1 MSNNKYLLVLERSE
15 GNLTSSKDGDKYV
28 LEGVFTEIGI
38 RNKNNRIYDEAELM
52 PHIQDLQEK
61 LKGNKLLGELDHPKS
76 FDISLKNASHIIEDL
91 QYDKASKTV
100 TGRIRLLNTDAGKQ
114 AMALVDAGVPLHISS
129 RAAGVVESNGHVK
142 IKKMFTYD
150 LVADPGFANAELKRV
165 NESFGLDNDSLTQIY
180 EIDSDL
186 SESDMPVLIYQQETT
201 QNPINETK
209 NDKMDPKKYITVE
222 DFNEYT
228 KHVKNEVE
236 NLKKSLTESSAK
248 DSSSVNEGLIRYTEE
263 TAKRV
268 NQINSYVEKLAE
280 SVDGLISHN
289 DYIIENL
296 ERVKNY
302 AELVGEKSNQ
312 GINYS
317 EKLSESVDHLIEYT
331 KLVAEMSDRGIEYTK
346 VVAEKADQ
354 NIEFSK
360 YIANESNSRWA
371 YQQHMNEQLDN
382 VISHNDYIVEG
393 TSSIIEYTEYLK
405 ENTQNL
411 AGYLNHIVKEI
422 NEGKVTGLENAEA
435 IDENVILHST
445 PSRTILAKVEG
456 NEEDA
461 FQKNLTDKLNS
472 ILESAKTVNESVDAN
487 KLHFLNF
494 LSENKRNQFESLTPE
509 KKDEVI
515 AAFESNKF
523 YGSVDAERLYESVF
537 IAFRPVTN
545 WLTNIPTKYKD
556 SWNGL
561 NESQKNAIKAQA
573 TMKVLDTQYKIDD
586 FWATRDLRSVKLDT
600 PLNEGATPAIVN
612 ETAEYQTPANYM
624 ETVQAELR
632 RRFNR

>member
-15 GNLTSSKDGDKYV
+15 GNLSASKDGDKYV
-28 LEGVFTEIGI
+28 LEGTFTEIGVK
-38 RNKNNRIYDEAELM
+38 NKNNRIYDEKELM
-52 PHIQDLQEK
+52 PHIKELQEK

-76 FDISLKNASHIIEDL
+76 FDISLKNASHIIEDIA
-91 QYDKASKTV
+91 YDPSSKKV

-165 NESFGLDNDSLTQIY
+165 NESFGFDDDALVSIY
-180 EIDSDL
+180 EMDEVPNII
-186 SESDMPVLIYQQETT
+186 ESAEDTYTEENKPTNIETK
-201 QNPINETK
+201 INE
-209 NDKMDPKKYITVE
+209 MDSKKYITVE
-222 DFNEYT
+222 DFNEYS
-228 KHVKNEVE
+228 KIVKNEVE
-236 NLKKSLTESSAK
+236 NLKKALAEANTAK
-248 DSSSVNEGLIRYTEE
+248 ESSSVNEGLVRYAEE

-268 NQINSYVEKLAE
+268 NHIQEYVGKLAE

-296 ERVKNY
+296 EKVKNY
-302 AELVGEKSNQ
+302 AELVGERSNQ

-317 EKLSESVDHLIEYT
+317 EKLAESVDHLIEYT
-331 KLVAEMSDRGIEYTK
+331 KVVAQKADQGIEYTK

-354 NIEFSK
+354 GIEFAK
-360 YIANESNSRWA
+360 YIAEETSNRWN
-371 YQQHMNEQLDN
+371 YQSHINEQLDN

-405 ENTQNL
+405 EQTENL
-411 AGYLNHIVKEI
+411 TGYLNHIVKEI
-422 NEGKVTGLENAEA
+422 NEGKAEIKA
-435 IDENVILHST
+435 NPVNEGANNTPASTEDVVKIDE
-445 PSRTILAKVEG
+445 G
-456 NEEDA
+456 NGNYE
-461 FQKNLTDKLNS
+461 KSLTDKLNA
-472 ILESAKTVNESVDAN
+472 ILESAKTANELAKSD

-494 LSENKRNQFESLTPE
+494 LSESKRNQFASLTPE

-515 AAFESNKF
+515 NTFSTNKF
-523 YGSVDAERLYESVF
+523 YGSVDAEKLYESVF
-537 IAFRPVTN
+537 IVAQPTFN
-545 WLTNIPTKYKD
+545 WLTNMPAKYRD

-573 TMKVLDTQYKIDD
+573 SVKVLDNQYAIDN
-586 FWATRDLRSVKLDT
+586 FWSTRDLRPSKVEA
-600 PLNEGATPAIVN
+600 PLNENVAPITESSKYETP
-612 ETAEYQTPANYM
+612 TSYMQTV
-624 ETVQAELR
+624 EAELK
-632 RRFNR
+632 RRFKR

>member
-15 GNLTSSKDGDKYV
+15 GNLSASKDGDKYV
-28 LEGVFTEIGI
+28 LEGTFTEIGVK
-38 RNKNNRIYDEAELM
+38 NKNNRIYDEKELM
-52 PHIQDLQEK
+52 PHIKELQEK

-76 FDISLKNASHIIEDL
+76 FDISLKNASHVIEDIA
-91 QYDKASKTV
+91 YDPKSKKV

-165 NESFGLDNDSLTQIY
+165 NESFGFGENDLIQIY
-180 EIDSDL
+180 ETDEIPRTII
-186 SESDMPVLIYQQETT
+186 ESLNDDEPTKTNIET
-201 QNPINETK
+201 NINE
-209 NDKMDPKKYITVE
+209 MDSKKYITVE

-228 KHVKNEVE
+228 KLVKNEVE
-236 NLKKSLTESSAK
+236 SLKKSLAEANTAK
-248 DSSSVNEGLIRYTEE
+248 ESSSVNEGLIRYAEE

-268 NQINSYVEKLAE
+268 NHIQEYVGRLAE

-296 ERVKNY
+296 EKVKNY
-302 AELVGEKSNQ
+302 AELVGERSNQ

-317 EKLSESVDHLIEYT
+317 EKLAESVDHLIEYT
-331 KLVAEMSDRGIEYTK
+331 KLVAEKADQGIEYTK

-354 NIEFSK
+354 GIEYAK
-360 YIANESNSRWA
+360 YLGEETSNRWK
-371 YQQHMNEQLDN
+371 YQSHINEQLDN

-405 ENTQNL
+405 EQTENL

-422 NEGKVTGLENAEA
+422 NEGNTTITANPVNENSNSSA
-435 IDENVILHST
+435 NVAAST
-445 PSRTILAKVEG
+445 ETNKDVKINEG
-456 NEEDA
+456 ADNYEKA
-461 FQKNLTDKLNS
+461 LTDKLNL
-472 ILESAKTVNESVDAN
+472 ILESAKTANELKAKD

-494 LSENKRNQFESLTPE
+494 LSESKRNQFASLTPE

-523 YGSVDAERLYESVF
+523 YGSVDAERLYESIFVVQ
-537 IAFRPVTN
+537 APVMN
-545 WLTNIPTKYKD
+545 WLSNMPSKYRE

-573 TMKVLDTQYKIDD
+573 SVKVLDTQYKIDD
-586 FWATRDLRSVKLDT
+586 FWSTRDLRPSKIDA
-600 PLNEGATPAIVN
+600 PLNENSAAPITDSPKYETPN
-612 ETAEYQTPANYM
+612 SYM
-624 ETVQAELR
+624 ETVQAELK
-632 RRFNR
+632 RRFKR